1 MSAIVAPRRI
11 VLSSFLLS
19 LAGLGVAIYMTIA
32 HFEGAQILACPV
44 SHVLNCEAVTTS
56 PQSYFLGVP
65 VAVWGLAD
73 YVVMSILNSPWAW
86 RSSRDIVWQAR
97 TVVAVGSMAFVLWLI
112 YAEVLIIGHIC
123 IWCTSV
129 HAITLVIL
137 LLVMRSVGYRTV
149 E

>member
-1 MSAIVAPRRI
+1 MSIVAPRWVI
-11 VLSSFLLS
+11 LSSFVLS

-65 VAVWGLAD
+65 VAVLGLAD
-73 YVVMSILNSPWAW
+73 YVVLSLLNSPWAW
-86 RSSRDIVWQAR
+86 RSPRDIVWQTR
-97 TVVAVGSMAFVLWLI
+97 VVVVTGSMAFALWLI
-112 YAEVLIIGHIC
+112 YAEVLVIGHIC

-129 HAITLVIL
+129 HVITFAL
-137 LLVMRSVGYRTV
+137 LLIVMRSMGYRTA